1 MSFSNDFYRQY
12 TELRT
17 EQPYDPTGKL
27 TKTKKKNHIKLIEK
41 SQIIFKKNR
50 N

>member
-12 TELRT
+12 TELRM
-17 EQPYDPTGKL
+17 EQPYDPTSKL
-27 TKTKKKNHIKLIEK
+27 TETKKTYIKLIEK